1 MNFREAPVLRVDRF
15 LKLSRVVKRRSYAQ
29 EMITHGAVRVGGVP
43 VRSSRGLKPGD
54 IIEVAFPSKILTI
67 KVTSVDE
74 SLLKRG
80 GEAFELIGQK
90 QVSDDQRP
98 W

>member
-1 MNFREAPVLRVDRF
+1 LRIDRF

-29 EMITHGAVRVGGVP
+29 EMITHGAVRVGGAQ
-43 VRSSRGLKPGD
+43 VRPSRGVKPGD
-54 IIEVAFPSKILTI
+54 VVEVAFPRKVLTL

-74 SLLKRG
+74 SHLKRG
-80 GEAFELIGQK
+80 GEAFELIGQR
-90 QVSDDQRP
+90 QVTDDQEP

>member
-1 MNFREAPVLRVDRF
+1 MRVDRF
-15 LKLSRVVKRRSYAQ
+15 LKLSRVVKRRSFAQ
-29 EMITHGAVRVGGVP
+29 EMIAHGAVRVGGVS

-54 IIEVAFPSKILTI
+54 IIEVAFPRKILTI

>member
-1 MNFREAPVLRVDRF
+1 M
-15 LKLSRVVKRRSYAQ
+15 
-29 EMITHGAVRVGGVP
+29 
-43 VRSSRGLKPGD
+43 RSSRGLKPGD
-54 IIEVAFPSKILTI
+54 IIEVAFPRKILTI